1 MTITDVALSLPD
13 RKGGLI
19 LELQHRL
26 MRQTINIAISKA
38 LEDMQTNARR
48 SIRNLIDLGLL
59 FSRSENQKWFYGTAK
74 KVIANSRN
82 PYNKLAARMIAD
94 VDNQTIKTVGINF
107 GYSSLAYGAQK
118 LQKRQAASGCPL
130 PWLLI
135 FDISAATTDYFRQI
149 EKYICEGR
157 ELGVYSY
164 VFCLREAKDI
174 FRLCEIAKRFSECF
188 FVFQT
193 LSDLITNQSAQIL
206 GEIHN
211 AVVSVEAPDADINHE
226 SCTQAFR
233 MLRQN
238 RCLFGFQLIY
248 NEINLGKVTTP
259 GYIRRSIQLG
269 NLFGVY
275 VAEHGVSDACRK
287 AAYTFA
293 CTERGETGRPLIAL
307 EWSRDLQNINEKIL
321 SDGGYLVI
329 KPVQRTRPEYEKMKD
344 GFENTLL
351 ERIRSLQPCS
361 NL

>member
-1 MTITDVALSLPD
+1 M
-13 RKGGLI
+13 
-19 LELQHRL
+19 ELQHRL
-26 MRQTINIAISKA
+26 MRQTINIAVSKA
-38 LEDMQTNARR
+38 LEDMQTNTRR

-74 KVIANSRN
+74 KVISNSRN
-82 PYNKLAARMIAD
+82 PYNKLAARMIAG
-94 VDNQTIKTVGINF
+94 VDNQTIKTVGINL
-107 GYSSLAYGAQK
+107 GYSSLTYGARK
-118 LQKRQAASGCPL
+118 LQKWQAASGCPI
-130 PWLLI
+130 PWLVI
-135 FDISAATTDYFRQI
+135 FDISESTSDYFRQI
-149 EKYICEGR
+149 ENYICEGR

-164 VFCLREAKDI
+164 IFCLREAKDI
-174 FRLCEIAKRFSECF
+174 STLCEIAKRFNECF

-193 LSDLITNQSAQIL
+193 SSDLITNQTTLPL

-226 SCTQAFR
+226 SCINAFR
-233 MLRQN
+233 TLRQN

-248 NEINLGKVTTP
+248 NESNLGKVTTP
-259 GYIRRSIQLG
+259 GYIRCSIQLG

-275 VAEHGVSDACRK
+275 VAENGVSDACRK

-293 CTERGETGRPLIAL
+293 CKERGETGRPLIAL

-329 KPVQRTRPEYEKMKD
+329 KPVQRARHEYEKVKD
-344 GFENTLL
+344 VLENTLL
-351 ERIRSLQPCS
+351 EMIQSLQPCP